1 MLALADTDIQRINLE
16 RLTMSKDT
24 CREESRP
31 KLYSQVFVD
40 RLRRTLERG
49 LVSARRA
56 LLPWAFQNQT
66 FPLNHAQLLVS
77 PDVQDRV
84 RTILRSL

>member
-1 MLALADTDIQRINLE
+1 MDYEYRNRIYFAAKALYYRLLNLNWLSDTDIQRVNLE

-40 RLRRTLERG
+40 RLRRTFGERPG
-49 LVSARRA
+49 QCQKGCEPAR
-56 LLPWAFQNQT
+56 
-66 FPLNHAQLLVS
+66 
-77 PDVQDRV
+77 
-84 RTILRSL
+84 LRR